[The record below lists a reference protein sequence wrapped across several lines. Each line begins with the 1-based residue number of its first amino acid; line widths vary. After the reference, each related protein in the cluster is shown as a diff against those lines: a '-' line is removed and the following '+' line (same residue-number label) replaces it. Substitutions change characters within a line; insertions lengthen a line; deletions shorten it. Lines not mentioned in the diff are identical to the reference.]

1 MQHDNEDRDD
11 GDGDGDGDD
20 ADTYADG
27 NGYADEVAKVRME
40 WTQE

>member
-11 GDGDGDGDD
+11 GDGDGDGD
-20 ADTYADG
+20 
-27 NGYADEVAKVRME
+27 GYADEVAKVRME